1 VERRAPGGGRSWL
14 GAIAVLCASV
24 APARA
29 EEGREPRAPSLWG
42 FNIDL
47 IPRAVDDDARL
58 EAGREGVAWLPQMWL
73 GTRSQRL
80 WLDGDRLV
88 LPDGVEEALLW
99 LRHPAGDAYLA
110 LIDPDFSR
118 VDSGP
123 DGPLVA
129 GWRRRVLQ
137 LGRTSVVR
145 WRRES
150 LRVRCGYSWRLAVD
164 PASRFGLRPGL
175 TLRAVS
181 LLSESGAGD
190 AGGEVGPAAPSA
202 APRELVWF
210 GCGPVW
216 VDR

>member
-1 VERRAPGGGRSWL
+1 VRAWL
-14 GAIAVLCASV
+14 VAAVLCASAV
-24 APARA
+24 PGRA
-29 EEGREPRAPSLWG
+29 QDGRGPRAPSLFG

-47 IPRAVDDDARL
+47 IPRAVDDDDPRL
-58 EAGREGVAWLPQMWL
+58 EAGGEGVAYLPQVWL
-73 GTRSQRL
+73 GTKSQRL

-88 LPDGVEEALLW
+88 LPDGVEEALVW

-110 LIDPDFSR
+110 LVDPVFSR

-129 GWRRRVLQ
+129 SWRRRVLH
-137 LGRTSVVR
+137 LGLASVVR
-145 WRRES
+145 WRREQ
-150 LRVRCGYSWRLAVD
+150 LRVRCGYSWRLALD

-175 TLRAVS
+175 ALRAVS
-181 LLSESGAGD
+181 LLSEPEAGD
-190 AGGEVGPAAPSA
+190 VGGDVGPEVPST